1 MDHLLDYIK
10 VYSINTLAFAI
21 SFTDLED
28 GLRLAGLLVAFL
40 YTSLKIVQ
48 IFRNWNVKDKD
59 E

>member
-10 VYSINTLAFAI
+10 VYSVNTLAFAI

-28 GLRLAGLLVAFL
+28 GLRLAGLSVAFL
-40 YTSLKIVQ
+40 YTSLKIIQ
-48 IFRNWNVKDKD
+48 IFRNWNVKEKD